1 MLHPGITIVFT
12 LAVGLA
18 GGFLVYSLGV
28 AGGWLLGSLL
38 LVFLVSTLGRPVL
51 LPRWLRSVAMGF
63 AGLTVG
69 AAIDSETT
77 ELLSLLPWSLA
88 LMFGFLGILVV
99 STYLMHRRFW
109 GASPATA
116 LACAWPGNILLVFV
130 SAESTRA
137 NLPLVAVV
145 QLARVLALM
154 CIVPLSVGTFH
165 EMAAYPDVE
174 LSWDLAIG
182 VLLAL
187 CCILVATR
195 LRLLGGEMF
204 LSAFVI
210 GVLSGVELLH
220 IQVPS
225 QATVFFQ
232 VVVGAYVGLEVAK
245 CERRSLIAALV
256 PALASALLA
265 ATATALTALALAWLL
280 DYPVIAFLLALAP
293 GGAEAMI
300 LLTAEFGLDPG
311 FVGIHHTIRLVALTL
326 AFPLL
331 LGWLMRADHQATGSR

>member
-1 MLHPGITIVFT
+1 VLRPGITFLFT
-12 LAVGLA
+12 LTVGLC
-18 GGFLVYSLGV
+18 GGFLMHRLGV

-38 LVFLVSTLGRPVL
+38 LVFLVSTLGRPGL
-51 LPRWLRSVAMGF
+51 LPRWLRSAAMGF

-69 AAIDSETT
+69 AAINSGTT
-77 ELLSLLPWSLA
+77 GLLALLPWSLV
-88 LMFGFLGILVV
+88 LMFGFLGTLVFL
-99 STYLMHRRFW
+99 TYVMHRRFW

-145 QLARVLALM
+145 QLARVVALM
-154 CIVPLSVGTFH
+154 CIVPLSVGKFH
-165 EMAAYPDVE
+165 EVSAYPDVE
-174 LSWDLAIG
+174 LSRDLAIA

-187 CCILVATR
+187 GCILVATR

-210 GVLSGVELLH
+210 GALSGVELLR
-220 IQVPS
+220 IQVPP

-232 VVVGAYVGLEVAK
+232 VVVGAYIGLEVAK
-245 CERRSLIAALV
+245 CERRALVAALV

-265 ATATALTALALAWLL
+265 AVATILAAFALAWLL
-280 DYPVIAFLLALAP
+280 DYSVIALLLALAP

-300 LLTAEFGLDPG
+300 LLTVEFGLDAG

-326 AFPLL
+326 AFPFLL
-331 LGWLMRADHQATGSR
+331 SFVVRADHQATGSR